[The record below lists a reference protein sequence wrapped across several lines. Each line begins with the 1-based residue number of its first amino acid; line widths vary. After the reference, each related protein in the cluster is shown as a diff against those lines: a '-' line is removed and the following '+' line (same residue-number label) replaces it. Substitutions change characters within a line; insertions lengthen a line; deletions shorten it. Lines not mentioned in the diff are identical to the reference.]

1 MKRKPF
7 LKYLSGIVVSIL
19 FLSIP
24 VFSFAGNPLSSAI
37 KVKDNME
44 AAVPNPAQEAG
55 VQAKLAA
62 LKAKTGKKPNIV
74 IIIADDL
81 GFGDPGAYGGGEA
94 IGAAT
99 PNIDRLAHEG
109 LRLTSAYSQPTCTP
123 TRSAIITGRLPV
135 RTGLFR
141 PILAGDKITKNPW
154 EGETTLPTIL
164 GEAGY
169 STLLVG
175 KWHVGEA
182 EGMRPQDVG
191 FDEFYGYYRAQKEYT
206 QAFDKRRYPDLVLDS
221 EKLAKYWK
229 LGGSQAL
236 IHGFKNGE
244 TKNVQEIKSIED
256 MANGD
261 RMLKD
266 FTVNKVK
273 ELAEAGKPFYL
284 QHAFMKPHADNF
296 PSKEFEG
303 ASASKYQFR
312 DSVVEI
318 DTYVGE
324 IMQALEGN
332 GLLENTLVFFT
343 SDNGP
348 QMDSWPDSGYTP
360 FRGGKGTGWEGAV
373 RIPGIAYWK
382 GMIKSGQVNDGLFD
396 LMDIF
401 NTSIALAGASDKIP
415 TDVYIDGI
423 DQTSF
428 LLTENGKSNRD
439 KVFIWSQTDF
449 LAMRMYEYK
458 QHFKVVETDRTFLNI
473 DMATVKNVGLA
484 PWLFNL
490 YIDPKEQYPVGHR
503 RNAWLASMGAIAKEH
518 AATFKKYPPKEV
530 GLKTG
535 M

>member
-1 MKRKPF
+1 
-7 LKYLSGIVVSIL
+7 
-19 FLSIP
+19 
-24 VFSFAGNPLSSAI
+24 
-37 KVKDNME
+37 
-44 AAVPNPAQEAG
+44 
-55 VQAKLAA
+55 
-62 LKAKTGKKPNIV
+62 
-74 IIIADDL
+74 
-81 GFGDPGAYGGGEA
+81 
-94 IGAAT
+94 
-99 PNIDRLAHEG
+99 
-109 LRLTSAYSQPTCTP
+109 
-123 TRSAIITGRLPV
+123 
-135 RTGLFR
+135 
-141 PILAGDKITKNPW
+141 
-154 EGETTLPTIL
+154 
-164 GEAGY
+164 
-169 STLLVG
+169 
-175 KWHVGEA
+175 
-182 EGMRPQDVG
+182 
-191 FDEFYGYYRAQKEYT
+191 
-206 QAFDKRRYPDLVLDS
+206 
-221 EKLAKYWK
+221 
-229 LGGSQAL
+229 
-236 IHGFKNGE
+236 
-244 TKNVQEIKSIED
+244 

-266 FTVNKVK
+266 FTVNKIK
-273 ELAEAGKPFYL
+273 ELARAGRPFYL

-324 IMQALEGN
+324 IMQALEEN

-458 QHFKVVETDRTFLNI
+458 QHFKVVQTDRTFLNI
-473 DMATVKNVGLA
+473 DMTTVNNVGLA

-518 AATFKKYPPKEV
+518 AATFKKYPPKEI